1 MSQRSSDHEDN
12 DPTDELPILLE
23 AVALDELSEAAFAAP
38 RAETTAE
45 HEILYAPTAPEERPS
60 SAELEERAARI
71 AGLEAELRTK
81 AERVGELEQR
91 LTERDERV
99 LELKRTLTALREAL
113 DTTGDAERRLTA
125 DLAAR
130 EARVL
135 ELSAAVGRQQ
145 AEAVSRTAELE
156 RLRGGNEAAQSEIAA
171 LKNELAT
178 RAAALPSPAS
188 QELLEENATLT
199 AYIAGRRLWW
209 DEAQATQA
217 RLAAR
222 IKTLDDEL
230 QTRTQR
236 LAEADTFAER
246 ESNRAVALRAELVA
260 AARRI
265 DALERELKAARG
277 IAAAPL
283 APVAAEEAPAST
295 GAPPL
300 HLSAAAPP
308 SHPSPVADPTPAEAA
323 AQADATSAAETLAQ
337 LEAEV
342 EYKRQQVAAQLVELR
357 DRNQMLG
364 AATSDIE
371 RLRRELATL
380 KAELEEN
387 RSHIGRL
394 EKTVVEKDR
403 ALDAR
408 DARISTLH
416 DELKQRIGAIEKL
429 NAIDFALPKRDAGA
443 VKAEAAADRVSAP
456 VLIGITGDAPKQ
468 FALTNKIVTV
478 GRGAHCDL
486 QIVTHFV
493 SREHARITF
502 ADGTALIE
510 DLGSRNGVF
519 VNSVRVER
527 RALRHGDLLTIGETQ
542 FRFVESM
549 AH

>member
-416 DELKQRIGAIEKL
+416 DELKQRIGALEKV

-443 VKAEAAADRVSAP
+443 AKAEAAADRVSAP
-456 VLIGITGDAPKQ
+456 VLIGLTGDAPKQ